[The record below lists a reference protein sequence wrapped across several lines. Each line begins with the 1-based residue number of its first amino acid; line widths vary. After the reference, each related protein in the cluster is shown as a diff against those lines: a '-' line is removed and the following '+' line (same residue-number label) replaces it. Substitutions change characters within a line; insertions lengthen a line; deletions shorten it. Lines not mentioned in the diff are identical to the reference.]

1 MNWDKRHDIVML
13 VAMLASMLALAF
25 LSVFVAAL
33 PGGNWNTGSFRLF
46 FYHIPIAWAAYLSF
60 GIVFVASIGYLR
72 TRNARWD
79 MLAAASAEIGVL
91 LTTLALLTG
100 SMWSEAQNGYWW
112 TWEDAKLFTTFILW
126 MAYVA
131 YVALRAGV
139 RGEARARLAAVFG
152 IIAFVF
158 VPLSFFSSRFLV
170 SVHTSLSSYPLPAQ
184 NIGILILGV
193 VAFTLLFIALLRT
206 RYGIEKIAAQV
217 EVAKDQME
225 ETT

>member
-1 MNWDKRHDIVML
+1 MNWGKRHDIAVL
-13 VAMLASMLALAF
+13 VAMLAALLLLAY
-25 LSVFVAAL
+25 LSVFVASL

-46 FYHIPIAWAAYLSF
+46 FYHIPIAWTAYLSF
-60 GIVFVASIGYLR
+60 GIVFVASVGYLR
-72 TRNARWD
+72 TRNMKWD
-79 MLAAASAEIGVL
+79 MLAASSAEIGVL

-112 TWEDAKLFTTFILW
+112 TWDDAKLFTTFILW

-170 SVHTSLSSYPLPAQ
+170 SVHSSLNSYPLPPQ
-184 NIGILILGV
+184 NVGILILGV
-193 VAFTLLFIALLRT
+193 VAFTLLYVSLLRL
-206 RYGIEKIAAQV
+206 RYGLEKLAAQV
-217 EVAKDQME
+217 ESVKDEME
-225 ETT
+225 EST